1 MFPMAVPL
9 AGIWMLATAGRP
21 PLTAFIPTPV
31 VSLLQLME
39 LKLLGRR
46 CGFSRIRP
54 EKPNIVLETPMEE
67 PAFRLLRQGL
77 PQHLHGRLVYQG
89 SSGSTAKVLARGLG
103 VLQPAEQ
110 VEQLKEWLAA
120 MAGQLPDADGL
131 TAAQRQE
138 RQKAK
143 NEAVLVV

>member
-1 MFPMAVPL
+1 
-9 AGIWMLATAGRP
+9 MLATAGRP

-39 LKLLGRR
+39 LKLLARR

-54 EKPNIVLETPMEE
+54 EKPNIALETPMEE
-67 PAFRLLRQGL
+67 PAFRLL
-77 PQHLHGRLVYQG
+77 P
-89 SSGSTAKVLARGLG
+89 
-103 VLQPAEQ
+103 PAEQ
-110 VEQLKEWLAA
+110 VEQLKEGLAA

-131 TAAQRQE
+131 TEAQRQE

-143 NEAVLVV
+143 DEAVLVVWHRC